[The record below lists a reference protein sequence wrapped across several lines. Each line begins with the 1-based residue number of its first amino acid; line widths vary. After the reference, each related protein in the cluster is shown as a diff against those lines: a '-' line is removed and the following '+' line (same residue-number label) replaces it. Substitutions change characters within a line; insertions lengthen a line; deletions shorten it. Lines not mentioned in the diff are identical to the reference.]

1 MPADDDDVLKPLA
14 APTAQTRAS
23 LPRTKSADGALPRTK
38 SGDGVPTS
46 PARPRALRPAATDG
60 VNPFDED
67 EKTER
72 ATRSDLRRVTGSSVA
87 ALPRIETGPTLP
99 SIAKRT
105 TTAERTQLI
114 PKSPS
119 KPRG

>member
-1 MPADDDDVLKPLA
+1 MAADDEDDVLKRRVPA
-14 APTAQTRAS
+14 TAQTRAS
-23 LPRTKSADGALPRTK
+23 LPRTKS
-38 SGDGVPTS
+38 SDGVPTS
-46 PARPRALRPAATDG
+46 PARPRALRPAVTEA

-114 PKSPS
+114 PKSPA